1 MSTHDPALPTTTPA
15 ATRAA
20 QGTPK
25 NWFQRNLG
33 WKLTTLIAILG
44 LASCGAIINAIEGE
58 GPATTSVPSPVA
70 TSVPPAEEPPT
81 SEEPEPEPTEEEKP
95 EPEAKIGDR
104 VTDGA
109 LRFVVSSVK
118 CGATRIGDQYLNTKA
133 QGQFCMV
140 KIKVKNISDGP
151 TTFDGDNQ
159 TLINTKGQ
167 DFSADTE
174 AMFYANDDNQT
185 FLEEINP
192 GNQVT
197 GTLVFDIPKKS
208 KPDHMLLKAGV
219 FGFFEGVTVD
229 VTR

>member
-1 MSTHDPALPTTTPA
+1 VTQLYQPQPQLQLEPPKEPKTGFS
-15 ATRAA
+15 
-20 QGTPK
+20 GTSVGNSP
-25 NWFQRNLG
+25 LSSPVS
-33 WKLTTLIAILG
+33 G
-44 LASCGAIINAIEGE
+44 LVSCGAIINAIGGE
-58 GPATTSVPSPVA
+58 GPATMSVPSTVA
-70 TSVPPAEEPPT
+70 NSAPPAEEPPT
-81 SEEPEPEPTEEEKP
+81 TEEP

-104 VTDGA
+104 VTDGE
-109 LRFVVSSVK
+109 LRFVVRSVK
-118 CGATRIGDQYLNTKA
+118 RGATRVGDQYLNTKA
-133 QGQFCMV
+133 QGQFCLV

-151 TTFDGDNQ
+151 TTFHGDNQ

-197 GTLVFDIPKKS
+197 GTLVFDIPKKN

-219 FGFFEGVTVD
+219 FGFSEGVAVD

>member
-1 MSTHDPALPTTTPA
+1 MTQPNQPQPQPQLEPPKEP
-15 ATRAA
+15 
-20 QGTPK
+20 PK
-25 NWFQRNLG
+25 NWFQRNIG
-33 WKLTTLIAILG
+33 WKLASLIAILG
-44 LASCGAIINAIEGE
+44 LASCGAIIDAIGGE
-58 GPATTSVPSPVA
+58 GAATTSVPSPVA
-70 TSVPPAEEPPT
+70 TSEPPADEPPT
-81 SEEPEPEPTEEEKP
+81 TEEREPEPEP

-104 VTDGA
+104 VTDGE
-109 LRFVVSSVK
+109 LRFVVNSVK
-118 CGATRIGDQYLNTKA
+118 CGASRIGDQYLNTKA
-133 QGQFCMV
+133 QGQFCLV

-219 FGFFEGVTVD
+219 FGFSDGVTVD